1 MCRLSGNM
9 YTICDKDLE
18 RLAAFSQLQSLNLS
32 QCRALIDLR
41 GLARLPQL
49 RSLELNCCM
58 GLKGGALKALA
69 QLPRLRKLDLC
80 GCSALTD
87 DCMEHIT
94 GRHTAISGSLP
105 EHFKIHA
112 TLHEFLIVW
121 HGRGVGAQAGP
132 CRGLGACMKTLCGRI
147 YCAKVDFFF

>member
-18 RLAAFSQLQSLNLS
+18 RLAAFSQLQSLDLS
-32 QCRALIDLR
+32 QCRALVDLR

-58 GLKGGALKALA
+58 GLKAGALSVLA
-69 QLPRLRKLDLC
+69 QLPQLQKLDLC

-94 GRHTAISGSLP
+94 GRHTAISGRLP
-105 EHFKIHA
+105 EHLKIHA
-112 TLHEFLIVW
+112 RHLNYEYPDCPACSRRGCTSWAMPWAGRLYEDLVW
-121 HGRGVGAQAGP
+121 
-132 CRGLGACMKTLCGRI
+132 
-147 YCAKVDFFF
+147 